1 MPKYLF
7 TTTYTPEGLRGVL
20 KDGGSGRVDVARKAC
35 ESVGGHLDSMY
46 FSFGDHDVYI
56 ICDLPDNKAAAALSL
71 NVGASGGASSKTV
84 VLLTPDEVDRATRDA
99 VDFRAPG
106 A

>member
-1 MPKYLF
+1 MAKYLF
-7 TTTYTPEGLRGVL
+7 TTSYTAEGLRGLL
-20 KDGGSGRVDVARKAC
+20 KDGGNGRVDAARKAA
-35 ESVGGHLDSMY
+35 ESVGGHLDAMY
-46 FSFGDHDVYI
+46 FSFGDQDVYV

-71 NVGASGGASSKTV
+71 TVGASGGANSKTV
-84 VLLTPDEVDRATRDA
+84 VLMTPEEVDQATLHA